1 MQSIAGRDAKSRAS
15 PIPWYAV
22 LSFALIGI
30 AAIVVLLTDGDT
42 RAIAASVA
50 VFAGT
55 VSAGTVFVR
64 RSRMLAPREQRA
76 WTFVGRGLI
85 IAAAGIVAVALWGA
99 IAGDIPTFGVTDVF
113 FVSGYGVIIFGI
125 AILPH
130 TAGTG
135 LQRARVGLD
144 ATIGAISVGA
154 LAWVFIIDPIVIGL
168 ESAPLEARVFGV
180 LYPLVDVGALIAIII
195 VTIRRSSLQFDFR
208 MLILGAALAFQMIG
222 DVSLLVSGNRTS
234 LEDAEPLFV
243 AYLVAC
249 ALFLFTALNV
259 DRMPAPRAHADRVAP
274 AWAMVVP
281 YVAATV
287 MVLGLM
293 HRLWDGSVDM
303 DDRILLV
310 STVLV
315 VVLVILRQAFSIRAN
330 RVLVEQQRSDL
341 VSSISHELRT
351 PLTAMV
357 GFISILEDDQD
368 LSRSERSEMIG
379 VVADQAEYL
388 AGIVEDLLTFTQGGE
403 DHIDLDVAERSIPAL
418 IESAVLATSID
429 RKRVDVEVTP
439 TLTALVD
446 GSRIQQILVNLL
458 SNAERYGGDQC
469 LVVATA
475 TGSGLR
481 IEVHDDGPG
490 VPKKHELAIWERFER
505 GANRY
510 NAGTPG
516 SGIGLAMVKS
526 LAEAHGGRATYR
538 RSKRLGGACFVV
550 DLPGRVGKQQPIV
563 ALPKGKMAIG

>member
-1 MQSIAGRDAKSRAS
+1 MQSIAGRDATSRAS
-15 PIPWYAV
+15 PVPWYAV

-64 RSRMLAPREQRA
+64 RSRMLAPRERRA

-113 FVSGYGVIIFGI
+113 FVTGYGVIIFGI

-168 ESAPLEARVFGV
+168 EGAPLEARVFGV
-180 LYPLVDVGALIAIII
+180 LYPLVDVGALIAIVI

-315 VVLVILRQAFSIRAN
+315 VVLVIVRQALSIRAN

-357 GFISILEDDQD
+357 GFISVLEDDQD

-418 IESAVLATSID
+418 IENAVLATSID

>member
-1 MQSIAGRDAKSRAS
+1 MQSIAGRDARSRAS

-208 MLILGAALAFQMIG
+208 MLVLGAALAFQMIG